1 MKFKPYFNDFD
12 RKNAFLCGMTKSELI
27 QRLQETLP
35 GDLAHEAFAP
45 YRKQFEHQA
54 ESIRMKAAVGIHL
67 YPHQGD
73 WHFFLI
79 ERSTYDGKHSA
90 QMAFPG
96 GKPDSTDLHLEHTA
110 RRESEEELA
119 IPTDSGEKITELSM
133 VWIPVSSFEVS
144 PFVFL
149 HDERP
154 PISRNEYEV
163 AQYYEINLKDLLSDY
178 AVSKTTIEVSE
189 HVQMKDIPCFILNE
203 KVVWGATA
211 LILAELKM
219 LIRKD

>member
-1 MKFKPYFNDFD
+1 MK
-12 RKNAFLCGMTKSELI
+12 KSELI
-27 QRLQETLP
+27 QRLQQSLP
-35 GDLAHEAFAP
+35 GNSAHEAFAP
-45 YRKQFEHQA
+45 YRKQFENNA
-54 ESIRMKAAVGIHL
+54 ESVRKKAAVGIHL
-67 YPHQGD
+67 YWHEEE

-96 GKPDSTDLHLEHTA
+96 GKPEPNDLHLEQTA

-119 IPTDSGEKITELSM
+119 IPATSGEKIAELTM
-133 VWIPVSSFEVS
+133 VWIPVSSFEVT

-149 HDERP
+149 HDQRP
-154 PISRNEYEV
+154 PISINEHEV
-163 AQYYEINLKDLLSDY
+163 AQYYEVQLKELLLDES
-178 AVSKTTIEVSE
+178 VSKTTIKVSE
-189 HVQMKDIPCFILNE
+189 HVQMKDIPCFVLNE

-219 LIRKD
+219 LILSKV

>member
-1 MKFKPYFNDFD
+1 
-12 RKNAFLCGMTKSELI
+12 MTKGELI
-27 QRLQETLP
+27 QRLQQTLP
-35 GDLAHEAFAP
+35 GELAHESFAP
-45 YRKQFEHQA
+45 YRKQFEQQA
-54 ESIRMKAAVGIHL
+54 ESIRKKAAVGIHL
-67 YPHQGD
+67 YPHEGE

-96 GKPDSTDLHLEHTA
+96 GKPDATDLHLEHTA

-119 IPTDSGEKITELSM
+119 IPSNSGDKITELSV

-144 PFVFL
+144 PFVFV
-149 HDERP
+149 HDQRP
-154 PISRNEYEV
+154 PISINEYEV
-163 AQYYEINLKDLLSDY
+163 AQCYEINLKDLLSDDS
-178 AVSKTTIEVSE
+178 VSKTTIKVSE
-189 HVQMKDIPCFILNE
+189 HVQMTDIPCFILNE

-219 LIRKD
+219 IFVSD

>member
-1 MKFKPYFNDFD
+1 MK
-12 RKNAFLCGMTKSELI
+12 KSELI
-27 QRLQETLP
+27 QRLQKSLP

-45 YRKQFEHQA
+45 YRKQFEQQA
-54 ESIRMKAAVGIHL
+54 ESIRKKAAVGIHIYL
-67 YPHQGD
+67 HRGD

-79 ERSTYDGKHSA
+79 ERSTYNGKHSA

-96 GKPDSTDLHLEHTA
+96 GKPESSDLHLEHTA

-119 IPTDSGEKITELSM
+119 IPATSGEKIAELTM
-133 VWIPVSSFEVS
+133 VWIPVSSFEVT

-149 HDERP
+149 HDQRP
-154 PISRNEYEV
+154 PITINEHEV
-163 AQYYEINLKDLLSDY
+163 AQYYEINLKELLSDDT
-178 AVSKTTIEVSE
+178 VSKTTIKVSE
-189 HVQMKDIPCFILNE
+189 HVQMKDIPCFVLNE

-219 LIRKD
+219 LILND

>member
-1 MKFKPYFNDFD
+1 MK
-12 RKNAFLCGMTKSELI
+12 KSELI
-27 QRLQETLP
+27 QRLQQSLP

-45 YRKQFEHQA
+45 YRNQFEHQA
-54 ESIRMKAAVGIHL
+54 ESIRKKAAVGVHL
-67 YPHQGD
+67 YKHRGD

-96 GKPDSTDLHLEHTA
+96 GKPESTDLHLEHTA
-110 RRESEEELA
+110 RRESKEELA
-119 IPTDSGEKITELSM
+119 IPATSGEKIAELSM
-133 VWIPVSSFEVS
+133 VWIPVSSFEVT

-149 HDERP
+149 HDQRP
-154 PISRNEYEV
+154 PISINEHEV
-163 AQYYEINLKDLLSDY
+163 AQYYEINLKELLSDHS
-178 AVSKTTIEVSE
+178 VSKTTIKVSE
-189 HVQMKDIPCFILNE
+189 HVQMKDIPCFVLNE

-219 LIRKD
+219 LILND